1 MRKNTSRN
9 MYKVLNYMCCRKLYP
24 DGISQQKL
32 NARFDANIISELI
45 YYDYLE
51 TVSAH
56 NIRITVQGR
65 EALKVHILTVTNVV
79 TAVVAAAVAVLALF
93 L

>member
-1 MRKNTSRN
+1 MKKASRN
-9 MYKVLNYMCCRKLYP
+9 MYQILNYMFRRKMYP
-24 DGISQQKL
+24 DGISRQKL
-32 NARFDANIISELI
+32 DACFDPDIISELI

-51 TVSAH
+51 EVSSH
-56 NIRITVQGR
+56 NIRITLRGR

-79 TAVVAAAVAVLALF
+79 TAIVAAAVAVLALF